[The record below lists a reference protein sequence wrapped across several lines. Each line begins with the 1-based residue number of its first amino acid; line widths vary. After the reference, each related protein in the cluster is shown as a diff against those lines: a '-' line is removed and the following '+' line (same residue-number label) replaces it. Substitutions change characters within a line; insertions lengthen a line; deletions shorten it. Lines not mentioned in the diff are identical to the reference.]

1 MDQTKEINE
10 VLKLLPLILVLMLII
25 QGYWLVTTSL
35 FPKFINN
42 ARSHYKKPIRTTLV
56 GLAVIVP
63 TFFLGFKFLANISN
77 PIVQAIGFLIGILP
91 IIAGIAG
98 SAGLCQLIG
107 YGLPS
112 PTDQSQNWKRVW
124 RGGWVLNFCYLLPI
138 IGWLAFL
145 WGIISGCGAFIL
157 SLVPKKAINN
167 KRSTGRIS
175 RNPTR
180 KTASK
185 TKNTELKKDSP
196 RAIRQQKSQIPSS
209 DSDNNQKRH
218 RNQNFSRNPKSE

>member
-124 RGGWVLNFCYLLPI
+124 RWWC
-138 IGWLAFL
+138 
-145 WGIISGCGAFIL
+145 
-157 SLVPKKAINN
+157 
-167 KRSTGRIS
+167 ST
-175 RNPTR
+175 
-180 KTASK
+180 
-185 TKNTELKKDSP
+185 
-196 RAIRQQKSQIPSS
+196 PSS
-209 DSDNNQKRH
+209 RTVRRPQTRSCSPSSGGSPPSSTRSSS
-218 RNQNFSRNPKSE
+218 SRARTTPAGWAAPSSRRSSSRTPTPSRC

>member
-10 VLKLLPLILVLMLII
+10 VLKLLPLILVIMLII

-35 FPKFINN
+35 FPKFINK
-42 ARSHYKKPIRTTLV
+42 ARSNYKKPIRITLI
-56 GLAVIVP
+56 GLAVIIP
-63 TFFLGFKFLANISN
+63 TYFLGFKFLASISN
-77 PIVQAIGFLIGILP
+77 PIVQAFVFFISISP

-145 WGIISGCGAFIL
+145 WSITSGCGAFIL
-157 SLVPKKAINN
+157 SLVPNKAINN
-167 KRSTGRIS
+167 KRATGRIS
-175 RNPTR
+175 RNPVR
-180 KTASK
+180 KAAIK

-196 RAIRQQKSQIPSS
+196 RAIRQQKSQIPSR
-209 DSDNNQKRH
+209 DPDNNQKRH
-218 RNQNFSRNPKSE
+218 RNQNSPRTPNSE